1 MDPALTPYTR
11 ETARYTVPYSTQHTG
26 TYNRAL
32 SMDPERLFFSTN
44 STNANTDKYI
54 NSANFLNMLMS
65 NYENHTKGTYYSLDT
80 KIWNLL
86 EINRKT
92 DMRGR
97 IHVNEIN
104 YGKEIKVFVSDVAQ
118 EPEKCKSYVLLP
130 QSVFSEVLK
139 TRIKE
144 HVGEPIK
151 VQSSGDVWLGAGNK
165 DKFVKV
171 FVRK

>member
-1 MDPALTPYTR
+1 MLQKFIRVSYEFRLMNFCTR
-11 ETARYTVPYSTQHTG
+11 
-26 TYNRAL
+26 
-32 SMDPERLFFSTN
+32 
-44 STNANTDKYI
+44 
-54 NSANFLNMLMS
+54 
-65 NYENHTKGTYYSLDT
+65 T

-104 YGKEIKVFVSDVAQ
+104 CGKEIKVFVSDVDQ
-118 EPEKCKSYVLLP
+118 EPEKCKSYVLLT
-130 QSVFSEVLK
+130 QSVFSEVRK
-139 TRIKE
+139 TRIKDQ
-144 HVGEPIK
+144 VGEPIK

>member
-1 MDPALTPYTR
+1 MNFCTR
-11 ETARYTVPYSTQHTG
+11 
-26 TYNRAL
+26 
-32 SMDPERLFFSTN
+32 
-44 STNANTDKYI
+44 
-54 NSANFLNMLMS
+54 
-65 NYENHTKGTYYSLDT
+65 T

-104 YGKEIKVFVSDVAQ
+104 CGKEIKVFVSDVDQ

-130 QSVFSEVLK
+130 QSVFSEVRK
-139 TRIKE
+139 TRIKDQ
-144 HVGEPIK
+144 VGEPIK